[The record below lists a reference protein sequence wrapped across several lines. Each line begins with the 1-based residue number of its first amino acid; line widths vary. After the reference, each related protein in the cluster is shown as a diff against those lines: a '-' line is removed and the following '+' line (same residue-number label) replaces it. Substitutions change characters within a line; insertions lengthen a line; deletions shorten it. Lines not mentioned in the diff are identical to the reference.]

1 MALTYE
7 PIATTTL
14 GSTAA
19 SITFSSISSSYTDLR
34 VVAFLRCDY
43 AATATSM
50 VFTVNNDTAGNY
62 SFTRLVGDGST
73 ASSASFTSSS
83 GIDRWQIPGS
93 SAAANIYGFL
103 TLDLFSYSGSTYKTI
118 LESNS
123 IDRNGTGTTEIGVG
137 LWRSTSAI
145 NSIKFDVTAL
155 SATFNV
161 GSSVTLYGIK
171 AA

>member
-1 MALTYE
+1 
-7 PIATTTL
+7 
-14 GSTAA
+14 
-19 SITFSSISSSYTDLR
+19 
-34 VVAFLRCDY
+34 
-43 AATATSM
+43 M

-62 SFTRLVGDGST
+62 SFTRLLGDGST
-73 ASSASFTSSS
+73 ASSASFTSSL
-83 GIDRWQIPGS
+83 GIDRFFVPGS

-103 TLDLFSYSGSTYKTI
+103 TLDIFNYTGSTYKTI
-118 LESNS
+118 LSNNS
-123 IDRNGTGTTEIGVG
+123 VDRNGAGTTDRGVG

-145 NSIKFDVTAL
+145 NSIKFDVTPL